1 MCRQYVTAAYA
12 CAVLHFWTARIR
24 NWRGRSE
31 LLESI
36 HSLAEQPLKAETMA
50 DEKVLARVHDKRQR
64 TLKAIANLW
73 CLVLDIFLAA
83 LFVSQLWSTSVS
95 SIKTLPL
102 FVGVAGGNVILH
114 RLCRP
119 DLKLTPERLTRDT
132 TIMTLLVF
140 VSSVGLPRE
149 FLPSLTMARVMV
161 SSFATDA
168 RLSNKVNLAL
178 TPLYILS
185 HWCQNWTATSG
196 DQLIFTVC
204 SEGIILSFLSL
215 AVTNLDV
222 KEYQLAAAT
231 IELEKVQQVRE
242 AERTGGAA
250 QRLLSVTCDAFV
262 RLAPDLSIFEP
273 SRSLSDLLMCGFG
286 SSIAA
291 SPLDGVPIIRYINEA
306 DHQRFTDFIKES
318 SNETNPARSLHVGM
332 KDSGGVVFNVELFHV
347 AVPGLRTEEHEH
359 LIGITQ
365 ESCTDRLERCE
376 ASEFDRGLE
385 RLDTTS
391 ILLQAGLD
399 DMQHILGYKL
409 QNGCGSVPSRQ
420 SRSSG
425 SHSTGRTDNLTRL
438 RNLEKVSIVVDVQ
451 TLTEDFLIRSMKMT
465 FAKPHPQATGV
476 PNLLEWIKPSYRS
489 NIFNYIQDHAN
500 AVYGGR
506 ECAERPLRGIKMYS
520 PMASAKTL
528 LVGEV
533 RMESFLE
540 SSDQLRS
547 PKEDMDDASSSSSAM
562 YMELELTN
570 LFAH

>member
-73 CLVLDIFLAA
+73 SLVLDIFLAA

-168 RLSNKVNLAL
+168 PLSNKVNLAL

-215 AVTNLDV
+215 AITNLDV

-231 IELEKVQQVRE
+231 IELEEKVQQVRE
-242 AERTGGAA
+242 AEAQKHQCKCPCELHCCSLAVLMLFTAECCRRHEPCTCRTGTA
-250 QRLLSVTCDAFV
+250 R
-262 RLAPDLSIFEP
+262 
-273 SRSLSDLLMCGFG
+273 
-286 SSIAA
+286 
-291 SPLDGVPIIRYINEA
+291 
-306 DHQRFTDFIKES
+306 HH
-318 SNETNPARSLHVGM
+318 PARRRS
-332 KDSGGVVFNVELFHV
+332 DQVFNLDPQPF
-347 AVPGLRTEEHEH
+347 PTRNP
-359 LIGITQ
+359 
-365 ESCTDRLERCE
+365 TDEMRF
-376 ASEFDRGLE
+376 AIA
-385 RLDTTS
+385 TS
-391 ILLQAGLD
+391 
-399 DMQHILGYKL
+399 
-409 QNGCGSVPSRQ
+409 P
-420 SRSSG
+420 
-425 SHSTGRTDNLTRL
+425 
-438 RNLEKVSIVVDVQ
+438 VSFRPWSQ
-451 TLTEDFLIRSMKMT
+451 T
-465 FAKPHPQATGV
+465 
-476 PNLLEWIKPSYRS
+476 
-489 NIFNYIQDHAN
+489 
-500 AVYGGR
+500 
-506 ECAERPLRGIKMYS
+506 
-520 PMASAKTL
+520 SAKVATAEPTID
-528 LVGEV
+528 VV
-533 RMESFLE
+533 V
-540 SSDQLRS
+540 
-547 PKEDMDDASSSSSAM
+547 
-562 YMELELTN
+562 
-570 LFAH
+570 